1 MVDELLPLP
10 PERTI
15 QPCVYGVEH
24 RHIDNARAN
33 MYALQFRGT
42 LHFSTQ
48 ASNALN
54 EMLQAGI
61 NIKTHEDTSRGKRH
75 IGNVTNN
82 KKASLRKPSSS
93 TALQIRLTVSA
104 FECICSEVK
113 TRAIDCRCSAHP

>member
-1 MVDELLPLP
+1 MVDEFLSLP
-10 PERTI
+10 PERTM
-15 QPCVYGVEH
+15 QPYLYGVKH

-61 NIKTHEDTSRGKRH
+61 NTKTHEDTSKEKRH
-75 IGNVTNN
+75 MGNV
-82 KKASLRKPSSS
+82 
-93 TALQIRLTVSA
+93 I
-104 FECICSEVK
+104 
-113 TRAIDCRCSAHP
+113 